1 MYSFPF
7 VSPCPSP
14 RHKYVLPKWH
24 QLPHRHLPPV
34 LPLEGHFLSNSW
46 RSGHRLLQ
54 LLIRSVLAGQTLPR
68 DPEVTWTLASSS
80 LFSPPSY
87 SRQMQL
93 SYPRDHHSHRSPR
106 RPLPLQALSPDPQA
120 VGHASGLVSA
130 LPFPGR
136 PRIGSSVPTLRSLSA
151 CPPEP
156 SRLPLPRLPC
166 TSRPLALHGSSGGAG
181 PSRLVLP

>member
-1 MYSFPF
+1 MCPPHVSMYSFPF

-54 LLIRSVLAGQTLPR
+54 LLVRSVLAGQTLPR

-80 LFSPPSY
+80 LFSPRRTPDRCNSLILEIVVLTGLRA
-87 SRQMQL
+87 SR
-93 SYPRDHHSHRSPR
+93 YPYR
-106 RPLPLQALSPDPQA
+106 LSPPPPSC
-120 VGHASGLVSA
+120 GSCFRFSVSPA
-130 LPFPGR
+130 LPRPPSDWVIR
-136 PRIGSSVPTLRSLSA
+136 PRSA
-151 CPPEP
+151 FPE
-156 SRLPLPRLPC
+156 RLP
-166 TSRPLALHGSSGGAG
+166 S
-181 PSRLVLP
+181 

>member
-54 LLIRSVLAGQTLPR
+54 LLVRSVLAGQTLPR

-80 LFSPPSY
+80 LFSPRRTPDRCNSLILEIVILAGL
-87 SRQMQL
+87 RAG
-93 SYPRDHHSHRSPR
+93 SYPYR
-106 RPLPLQALSPDPQA
+106 LSPHPQA

-130 LPFPGR
+130 VPFPGR
-136 PRIGSSVPTLRSLSA
+136 PRIGSSVPALRSLSA

-156 SRLPLPRLPC
+156 SRLRLPYLPY
-166 TSRPLALHGSSGGAG
+166 TSRPLALHRSSGGAG